1 MQVLQRYY
9 NISS

>member
-1 MQVLQRYY
+1 MHSQNYY